1 MGLFDKIF
9 RPKEAKLAEIVGAYF
24 KTLTAYTPV
33 FQTWQGGLYEMELT
47 RAAIHAFAMHCSKL
61 KPEVLGT
68 ANPALKSILASRPNP
83 FMDTSQFL
91 YRLATILSVETT
103 AFIVPLTDPTGQQIV
118 GYWPLLPQR
127 VEIVEFNGEPWLRY
141 TFANGQHAAIEY
153 SRVGVLVSWQYQ
165 DDFFGSG
172 HKALSPTLELLDIQR
187 QGMEEAIKSAATIR
201 FMAKLAQTLRPEDIA
216 RERERF
222 AAENL
227 SADNKTGLML
237 FDAKYAEVQPIE
249 SKPWLID
256 EKQMALI
263 KSNVFSYFGV
273 NEKIL
278 QNDYDEDTWG
288 AFYEGKIEPFAVQL
302 GLTLTNMT
310 FTERERAFGN
320 QIMFSSNRLQY
331 ASNKTK
337 VEVVQQLVDRG
348 LMSNW
353 QAAEVFNLPRP
364 PGPERWVIR
373 GEYIDVTTLM
383 SRPADEA
390 AQAS

>member
-9 RPKEAKLAEIVGAYF
+9 RPKEAKLAEAVGAYF

-141 TFANGQHAAIEY
+141 TFANGERAAIEY

>member
-9 RPKEAKLAEIVGAYF
+9 RPKEAKLAEAVGAYF

-47 RAAIHAFAMHCSKL
+47 RAAIHAFATHCSKL

-68 ANPALKSILASRPNP
+68 ANPGLKNILATKPNP
-83 FMDTSQFL
+83 FMTTSQFL
-91 YRLATILSVETT
+91 YRLATILSVDTT
-103 AFIVPLTDPTGQQIV
+103 AFIVPLTDPTGEQIV
-118 GYWPLLPQR
+118 GYWPLLPHQ
-127 VEIVEFNGEPWLRY
+127 VEIVEVDGEPWLRY
-141 TFANGQHAAIEY
+141 TFANGQRAAIEY

-172 HKALSPTLELLDIQR
+172 HKALAPTLELLNVQR

-373 GEYIDVTTLM
+373 GEYIDVTTLL